1 MPKLT
6 LKIDIGVDTQ
16 KFEFPPE
23 FVDAATQF
31 IATQTQGTPPV
42 PKYSDVHSLVVAHI
56 ESLAESVLTRF
67 PQSAQATAKAAK
79 ETSDAT
85 EKARKAEYKKAT
97 KV

>member
-1 MPKLT
+1 MPKLN

-16 KFEFPPE
+16 KFEFPAE

-31 IATQTQGTPPV
+31 IATQITGTPPV
-42 PKYSDVHSLVVAHI
+42 AKYPDVHSLIVAHI
-56 ESLAESVLTRF
+56 ESLGDAILERF

-79 ETSDAT
+79 EADQLTQAT
-85 EKARKAEYKKAT
+85 KKNEYKKAT